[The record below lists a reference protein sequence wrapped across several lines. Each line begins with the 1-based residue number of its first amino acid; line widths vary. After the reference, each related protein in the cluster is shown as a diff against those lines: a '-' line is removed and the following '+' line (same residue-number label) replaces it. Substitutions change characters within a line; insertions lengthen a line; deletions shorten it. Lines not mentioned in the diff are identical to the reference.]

1 MKLEKLRVYFEA
13 GDLISALVTPA
24 FSDGKGWLLQVK
36 RQNGVV
42 LTMQLD
48 KKKSLGA
55 TGFREQERVFKS
67 IDAAVKSAES
77 IGFKEVKVNTVF
89 KH

>member
-1 MKLEKLRVYFEA
+1 MKLDKLRVYFEA
-13 GDLISALVTPA
+13 GDLVSALVTPA

-36 RQNGVV
+36 RQNGVM

-48 KKKSLGA
+48 KKKSVGA
-55 TGFREQERVFKS
+55 AGFQNQERIFKS

-77 IGFKEVKVNTVF
+77 IGFREVKVNTVY
-89 KH
+89 KL